1 MTSHDLARHFALIFW
16 KALKRLNTQE
26 EEEEEV
32 PACGHESVV
41 TMSKERS
48 AWDSFLRQPGPI

>member
-1 MTSHDLARHFALIFW
+1 MTSHDLARHFDLIFW
-16 KALKRLNTQE
+16 KALKRLNTQ

>member
-1 MTSHDLARHFALIFW
+1 MTSHDLARHFDLIFW
-16 KALKRLNTQE
+16 KALKRLNTQ
-26 EEEEEV
+26 EEEEV